1 MLFDTEY
8 CQLPTVSSQSKM
20 SQFNCEKA
28 VPLKD
33 SREIK
38 AMAETQPVSSY
49 KTPKNTLLVVTKA
62 GIAKGLSF
70 WWQLLALAVHAGGFI
85 AMAGGLTIA
94 ISGALNEL
102 MEHKLVVKVGQVKYG
117 GITYI
122 SCPNPA
128 EVVQDVIRNRELVL
142 FENIQANLISLD
154 KLSAVDSKKL
164 GINKDSVQKLK
175 ILTGFHKK
183 IAEKMCKKNI
193 KTIGDWILFI
203 KKVSRY
209 TF

>member
-1 MLFDTEY
+1 MQDQEALVNNLVDGVGSFIEY
-8 CQLPTVSSQSKM
+8 WGFRKIHGRVWAKIYLSDRPLSTPEIVSSLGVSK
-20 SQFNCEKA
+20 
-28 VPLKD
+28 
-33 SREIK
+33 
-38 AMAETQPVSSY
+38 
-49 KTPKNTLLVVTKA
+49 
-62 GIAKGLSF
+62 
-70 WWQLLALAVHAGGFI
+70 AL
-85 AMAGGLTIA
+85 